1 MFLIRVALFL
11 GLLSFSYSNGLKK
24 NEGCFI
30 SQSTDLSLSSAAK
43 NIAKSRFGSQLQ
55 EYGNKRTLA
64 LPLRHA
70 KSFGL
75 ETAQCDADDPTN
87 CGYLRF
93 VHARIRS
100 NSYLRGGGRNR
111 PKSHGKQRAAVHD
124 SSNVDEHEMSHN
136 SDEEEL
142 EDVDNDCDEGHSG
155 GVGDDDEEEE
165 EEEEEEEDGPVE
177 RSELVEVDS
186 NGDPLHTQTDRKVNN
201 TLLYSFLG
209 LEPGANSEE
218 IKQAFKRI
226 KTRCR
231 KSRKSTAAHEELQKA
246 EQAFEVLKDPEKRE
260 YYDKHGDAMF
270 EQDDDDDDDD
280 DDEHGENPAK
290 NDPEA
295 AVNHFL
301 GRSAVHS
308 FLASKEKADLGDR
321 RSKRAATIV
330 SRAGVSELSVSEGAT
345 RSRNAGDASHDDEND
360 EDDEEMSQYEEESS

>member
-1 MFLIRVALFL
+1 
-11 GLLSFSYSNGLKK
+11 
-24 NEGCFI
+24 
-30 SQSTDLSLSSAAK
+30 
-43 NIAKSRFGSQLQ
+43 
-55 EYGNKRTLA
+55 
-64 LPLRHA
+64 LRHA

-186 NGDPLHTQTDRKVNN
+186 NGDPLHTQTDRKV
-201 TLLYSFLG
+201 L
-209 LEPGANSEE
+209 P
-218 IKQAFKRI
+218 K
-226 KTRCR
+226 
-231 KSRKSTAAHEELQKA
+231 
-246 EQAFEVLKDPEKRE
+246 
-260 YYDKHGDAMF
+260 
-270 EQDDDDDDDD
+270 
-280 DDEHGENPAK
+280 
-290 NDPEA
+290 
-295 AVNHFL
+295 
-301 GRSAVHS
+301 S
-308 FLASKEKADLGDR
+308 FLARVRSIVCRSTIHYSIASLGWSLVLTPKKSSKL
-321 RSKRAATIV
+321 S
-330 SRAGVSELSVSEGAT
+330 SVSKQ
-345 RSRNAGDASHDDEND
+345 DVENLGRAQLP
-360 EDDEEMSQYEEESS
+360 MKSCKKQSKHLRC